1 MEPEEPNS
9 RPSPEI
15 VSPDLYL
22 TEEAIALAAVVDAL
36 SDRVF
41 RKFNVETEEV

>member
-1 MEPEEPNS
+1 MELTEPD

-22 TEEAIALAAVVDAL
+22 TEEAIALAAVVDAMDL
-36 SDRVF
+36 RVF
-41 RKFNVETEEV
+41 GRRVTESEDT